1 MSFFEVFELI
11 VVSFFLARLMVLSSV
26 LPDLFRAAELGSRA
40 EALPDT
46 GTITAAELATLKAKA
61 LA

>member
-11 VVSFFLARLMVLSSV
+11 VGSFFFAYLMVLFSIRT
-26 LPDLFRAAELGSRA
+26 DLFRDPE
-40 EALPDT
+40 T
-46 GTITAAELATLKAKA
+46 AELATLKAKA